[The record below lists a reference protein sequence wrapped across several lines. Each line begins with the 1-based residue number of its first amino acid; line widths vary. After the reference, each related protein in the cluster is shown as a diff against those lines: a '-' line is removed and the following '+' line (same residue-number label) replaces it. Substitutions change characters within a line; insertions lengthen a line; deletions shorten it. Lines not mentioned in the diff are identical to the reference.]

1 MAAEPTG
8 ARQLALHGSAGEA
21 GGWRVRCGKQN
32 AVAQNGKK
40 NVVSNVQLVQHGST
54 HRSAQRWETYTQY
67 TSKFKYMQC

>member
-1 MAAEPTG
+1 MAAEPAG

-40 NVVSNVQLVQHGST
+40 KKRRQ
-54 HRSAQRWETYTQY
+54 
-67 TSKFKYMQC
+67 